1 MESQKSELQDEIK
14 VFERV
19 ESELREGMTLKK
31 CLQCGCMK
39 DELEETI
46 ALPQTPETLR
56 NAATRWL
63 KEMEPVRYS
72 CLGCEYCYPAVAARM
87 LSATFPNQ
95 AQGPNCAL
103 ETRSSEWPPIVGD
116 YFVTDSTHSTPVAIT
131 TLGSSE
137 LAEIIA
143 QASIAGVCIVGKTE
157 TENIGID
164 KIIKNTIS
172 NPRIRC
178 LILVGSDPKG
188 HLPGATL
195 KALIENGIDGNQR
208 IIKSPGRRPFLRNVT
223 LQEIE
228 IFRKQIK
235 LVDRVGVSNPE
246 EIASIVSEVIQKLP
260 KESCCTPSNSK
271 VTPLKVETVL
281 AQNPEKIEMDRAGY
295 FVIIPDRSSKVI
307 LVEHYSYD
315 DRLQKIIKGSDARSI
330 YWTIIN
336 NGWIS
341 QLSHSAYIG
350 KELAKA
356 ELAIQ
361 YNLPYVQDGA

>member
-1 MESQKSELQDEIK
+1 MKSQNSELQNEMR

-19 ESELREGMTLKK
+19 ESELHEGMTLKK

-46 ALPQTPETLR
+46 DLPQTPETLR
-56 NAATRWL
+56 NSATGWL
-63 KEMEPVRYS
+63 KEMEPIRYS

-95 AQGPNCAL
+95 VQGPSCAL
-103 ETRSSEWPPIVGD
+103 ETRSSEWPSIVGD

-143 QASIAGVCIVGKTE
+143 QAAIAGVCIVGKTE

-164 KIIKNTIS
+164 KIIKNTIT
-172 NPRIRC
+172 NPH
-178 LILVGSDPKG
+178 LHFLLLVGSDPKG

-195 KALIENGIDGNQR
+195 KALFENGIDANQR
-208 IIKSPGRRPFLRNVT
+208 IIESPGRRPFLRNVT
-223 LQEIE
+223 LDEVE

-235 LVDRVGVSNPE
+235 LIDRIGISNPE
-246 EIASIVSEVIQKLP
+246 QIASIVSEVIQKMP
-260 KESCCTPSNSK
+260 KGTCCTPPRSQATS
-271 VTPLKVETVL
+271 VGVETVL

-295 FVIIPDRSSKVI
+295 FVIIPDRSAKVI
-307 LVEHYSYD
+307 LAEHYSYD

-336 NGWIS
+336 KGWIS
-341 QLSHSAYIG
+341 QL
-350 KELAKA
+350 
-356 ELAIQ
+356 
-361 YNLPYVQDGA
+361 